1 MRKLICTLFIA
12 LAALSC
18 RSLTSQG
25 TKHGTQGAPYEVLVV
40 CNNAEWESSLGEA
53 LRSLLQQPIDMLS
66 SEEPMFSVLRVAPDN
81 FTGASLLENHRNI
94 LKVVV
99 SPKVQRA
106 AILAQYD
113 VTAAPQ
119 VVLTF
124 QSPDEQAAL
133 EYLSQNGEALLDILE
148 IAERDRTVAYGEKYQ
163 SRMVCDA
170 IRKVVGVDMKVPKG
184 YDFRSESDHFVWAS
198 REFPMASQGFF
209 IYSYPYTGKDDLSLA
224 NLVRMRNEM
233 ARRIPGPSDGS
244 YMITVDKIPIDSKH
258 YKPFEP
264 SYKALKINGQ
274 TWIEMRG
281 FWDVANDF
289 MGGPF
294 VSFTTVDKATQ
305 RVVTLD
311 CYVHSPKYGKRNHL
325 RALEHLVYLIDLG
338 DKEQ

>member
-1 MRKLICTLFIA
+1 MRKVICTLLIA
-12 LAALSC
+12 LTALSC
-18 RSLTSQG
+18 RSFATS
-25 TKHGTQGAPYEVLVV
+25 TKHGTQGSPYEVLVV
-40 CNNAEWESSLGEA
+40 CNNAEWESPLGEA
-53 LRSLLQQPIDMLS
+53 LRTLLQQPVEMLS
-66 SEEPMFSVLRVAPDN
+66 SAEPMFSVLRVTPNNFNGAP
-81 FTGASLLENHRNI
+81 LLEDHRNI
-94 LKVVV
+94 LKVVL
-99 SPKVQRA
+99 SPKAEQA

-124 QSPDEQAAL
+124 QSPDEASAL
-133 EYLSQNGEALLDILE
+133 EYLSQNGGALLDVLE
-148 IAERDRTVAYGEKYQ
+148 LAERDRTIAYGKQYQ
-163 SRMVCDA
+163 NRLICDA
-170 IRKVVGVDMKVPKG
+170 IRSVVGVEMRVPKG
-184 YDFRSESDHFVWAS
+184 YELRSESDHFVWAS
-198 REFPMASQGFF
+198 REFPTASQGFF
-209 IYSYPYTGKDDLSLA
+209 IYSYPYTGKDDLSLE
-224 NLVRMRNEM
+224 NLVRMRNAM
-233 ARRIPGPSDGS
+233 ASRIPGPSDGS
-244 YMITVDKIPIDSKH
+244 YMVTVDKIPIDSKH

-264 SYKALKINGQ
+264 SYKVLKINGQ

-294 VSFTTVDKATQ
+294 VSFTTVDKASQ